1 VLWVLQAQ
9 VAVTAIWPAAVAGTM
24 SPLAASATI
33 ARSSYPCSARSAG
46 MCALAADAV
55 ELAA

>member
-1 VLWVLQAQ
+1 
-9 VAVTAIWPAAVAGTM
+9 M

-55 ELAA
+55 ELAE